1 MKRIPT
7 YTLILAAAA
16 ALALAA
22 CSKDDDTLSGDGS
35 GDSSTPVTFT
45 TAIQSVALPAAQSP
59 ATHTRTA
66 TGADGQAVWAAGD
79 AVSLFML
86 RAGGAL
92 YDDVFPGGLNKKY
105 NADPA
110 TGALSPDDGKLL
122 YYPQQKQPVDFI
134 AVYPY
139 NAWLGQETHAGGTT
153 FQLLLQGQ
161 TTAATQSACDILYSN
176 NARNVTPG
184 KAPVALS
191 FRHLLSKL
199 RFNIA
204 LGDGLDGGNITQ
216 VRLDGIPDLISIDI
230 RDGSIASKQL
240 SISISALKLDA
251 PAAGAD
257 ASFTAIV
264 APIEAGE
271 QPTRLIYIIIDGVMY
286 QGPIPDET
294 YDPGKQ
300 YTYPVTVQKSGV
312 TLGTAGISDWT
323 TGPDHGTGTAEYLY
337 RLTFDANG
345 ATGTPPAPQEAAS
358 GTVVNLPDG
367 TGLTAPAG
375 KTDFLG
381 WSTTSDYS
389 GDFYGPGGD
398 VFTFTRNTTL
408 YAVWDGDGSAT
419 NPHLIFDEGRMSYL
433 WIFHDRHFRLMK
445 DITVNNWEPVGLT
458 EGLTFIGTF
467 DGQGHTVTIRDIGAS
482 KNWPCA
488 GLFGKA
494 EHCQIRRL
502 CVAGTIDYTTNS
514 DLQAYGGIVGEAG
527 DGCLIEDCLV
537 TATLDAR
544 GSGDLNLG
552 GIVGRGPSAGSA
564 TVRNCLVLG
573 PVRSKDDLGN
583 VGGIVG
589 HGRNTS
595 VTNCVV
601 LSPEV
606 TGGNANTGF
615 INPPYRIGRADALS
629 NNYARSD
636 ISPGTAWQGHAW
648 ISALNGN
655 DGLDCDAQPGA
666 AWWTAA
672 GRWNTSGD
680 NTAWDFTNIWEIAP
694 DGYPRLR
701 PVQP

>member
-7 YTLILAAAA
+7 YTLLLAAAA

-22 CSKDDDTLSGDGS
+22 CSKDNDTLSGDGS
-35 GDSSTPVTFT
+35 GDGTTPVTFT

-66 TGADGQAVWAAGD
+66 TDAEGQAVWTAGD

-86 RAGGAL
+86 SAGGAL
-92 YDDVFPGGLNKKY
+92 YDDVFPGALNKKY
-105 NADPA
+105 NVDPA
-110 TGALSPDDGKLL
+110 TGALSPDDGKPL
-122 YYPQQKQPVDFI
+122 YYPSQKQPADFI

-139 NAWLGQETHAGGTT
+139 HGRWGQETYYP
-153 FQLLLQGQ
+153 FIYSINLRDQR
-161 TTAATQSACDILYSN
+161 TAAIQSECDILYSN
-176 NARNVTPG
+176 NARNVTPS

-191 FRHLLSKL
+191 FRHVLSKL

-216 VRLDGIPDLISIDI
+216 VRVDGIPNFVYIDI
-230 RDGSIASKQL
+230 RNGSVDYSSGVNNIL
-240 SISISALKLDA
+240 ALKLDA

-257 ASFTAIV
+257 ATFTAIV

-271 QPTRLIYIIIDGVMY
+271 YTTRWIFITIDGVDY
-286 QGPIPDET
+286 QGTIPDET
-294 YDPGKQ
+294 YEPGKQ

-323 TGPDHGTGTAEYLY
+323 TGPDPGTGTAEYLY

-345 ATGTPPAPQEAAS
+345 ASGTPPAPQEAAS
-358 GTVVNLPDG
+358 GTVVTLPDG

-381 WSTTSDYS
+381 WSTTPDYS
-389 GDFYGPGGD
+389 GDFYRPGNN
-398 VFTFTRNTTL
+398 TLTLTCNTTL
-408 YAVWDGDGSAT
+408 YAVWDGDGSAAE
-419 NPHLIFDEGRMSYL
+419 NPRLIFDEGGMENLR
-433 WIFHDRHFRLMK
+433 WIPSAHFRLMK
-445 DITVNNWEPVGLT
+445 DVTVNNWEPVGLT
-458 EGLTFIGTF
+458 EGLPFHGTF
-467 DGQGHTVTIRDIGAS
+467 DGQGHTVTIGSIDGG
-482 KNWPCA
+482 NWPCA

-502 CVAGTIDYTTNS
+502 CVAGTIDYS
-514 DLQAYGGIVGEAG
+514 KGGLQAYGGIVGEAG

-537 TATLDAR
+537 TATLDAGGR
-544 GSGDLNLG
+544 GDLNLG
-552 GIVGRGPSAGSA
+552 GIVGRGPADGSA

-573 PVRSKDDLGN
+573 PVRSKDAFGY

-636 ISPGTAWQGHAW
+636 ISPGTDWQGHAW
-648 ISALNGN
+648 TSALNGN
-655 DGLDCDAQPGA
+655 DGLGCDAQPGA

-680 NTAWDFTNIWEIAP
+680 NTAWDFTDIWEIAL

>member
-1 MKRIPT
+1 MKQIPCKP
-7 YTLILAAAA
+7 LLLAAAA

-22 CSKDDDTLSGDGS
+22 CSKDNDTLSGDGS
-35 GDSSTPVTFT
+35 GDGTTPVTFT

-66 TGADGQAVWAAGD
+66 TDANGQAVWTAGD

-86 RAGGAL
+86 SAGGAL
-92 YDDVFPGGLNKKY
+92 YDDVFPGALNKKY
-105 NADPA
+105 NVDPA

-122 YYPQQKQPVDFI
+122 YYPPQKQTADFI

-139 NAWLGQETHAGGTT
+139 YDGLGQETGRPFTYPVYLHD
-153 FQLLLQGQ
+153 QG
-161 TTAATQSACDILYSN
+161 TAAAQSACDILYSN
-176 NARNVTPG
+176 NARNVTPS

-216 VRLDGIPDLISIDI
+216 VRLDGMPGSIHIDI
-230 RDGSIASKQL
+230 RDGSPESDRLVSTSEIT
-240 SISISALKLDA
+240 ALKLDA
-251 PAAGAD
+251 PAGAT
-257 ASFTAIV
+257 FTAIV
-264 APIEAGE
+264 SPIEAGKYT
-271 QPTRLIYIIIDGVMY
+271 TRRIRITIDGVDY
-286 QGPIPDET
+286 TGTLPNTDA
-294 YDPGKQ
+294 YAPGKQ

-323 TGPDHGTGTAEYLY
+323 TAPDHGTGTAEYFY

-345 ATGTPPAPQEAAS
+345 ASGTPPAPQEAGS
-358 GTVVNLPDG
+358 ITGIVLPDG
-367 TGLTAPAG
+367 TGLTPPAG
-375 KTDFLG
+375 KTQLLG
-381 WSTTSDYS
+381 WSTTPDYS
-389 GDFYGPGGD
+389 GDFYSPGYN
-398 VFTFTRNTTL
+398 TLTLTCNTTL

-419 NPHLIFDEGRMSYL
+419 NPRLIFDEGRMSYL
-433 WIFHDRHFRLMK
+433 GIFHDRHFRLMK
-445 DITVNNWEPVGLT
+445 DVTVNNWEPVGLT

-467 DGQGHTVTIRDIGAS
+467 DGQGHTVTIGSIDGR
-482 KNWPCA
+482 NWPCF

-494 EHCQIRRL
+494 EQCQIRRL

-527 DGCLIEDCLV
+527 DGCLIENCLV
-537 TATLDAR
+537 TATLDAQGR
-544 GSGDLNLG
+544 NDLNLG
-552 GIVGRGPSAGSA
+552 GIVGQGPAAGSA

-573 PVRSKDDLGN
+573 PVRSKNDEGK

-589 HGRNTS
+589 DGRNTS

-601 LSPEV
+601 LSSEV
-606 TGGNANTGF
+606 SSKF
-615 INPPYRIGRADALS
+615 DISLPNPPYRIGQADALS

-636 ISPGTAWQGHAW
+636 ISPGQGAFVW
-648 ISALNGN
+648 IPALNGE

-680 NTAWDFTNIWEIAP
+680 NTAWDFTNIWEIAL
-694 DGYPRLR
+694 DGYPHLR
-701 PVQP
+701 IVQP

>member
-1 MKRIPT
+1 MKQIPCKP
-7 YTLILAAAA
+7 LLLAAAA

-22 CSKDDDTLSGDGS
+22 CSKDNDTLSGDGS
-35 GDSSTPVTFT
+35 GDGTTPVTFT
-45 TAIQSVALPAAQSP
+45 TAIQSVALPAAQSS

-66 TGADGQAVWAAGD
+66 TDAEGQAVWTDGD

-86 RAGGAL
+86 SAGGAL
-92 YDDVFPGGLNKKY
+92 YDDVFPGALNKKY

-122 YYPQQKQPVDFI
+122 YYPPQKQAADFI

-139 NAWLGQETHAGGTT
+139 YDKWEQLANIGST
-153 FQLLLQGQ
+153 FCTIVIGVQ
-161 TTAATQSACDILYSN
+161 TPAAYQSECDILYSN

-184 KAPVALS
+184 KDPVALR

-204 LGDGLDGGNITQ
+204 LGDGLDGGNITE
-216 VRLDGIPDLISIDI
+216 VRVDGMPIHITIDI
-230 RDGSIASKQL
+230 RDGSMDYSPGGNG
-240 SISISALKLDA
+240 ISALKLDA
-251 PAAGAD
+251 PATGAD
-257 ASFTAIV
+257 ATFTAIA

-271 QPTRLIYIIIDGVMY
+271 YTIRRIYITIDGVDY
-286 QGPIPDET
+286 TGTIPDDA
-294 YDPGKQ
+294 YAPGKQ

-323 TGPDHGTGTAEYLY
+323 TAPDHGTGTAEYFY

-345 ATGTPPAPQEAAS
+345 ASGTPPAPQEAGS
-358 GTVVNLPDG
+358 ITGIVLPDG
-367 TGLTAPAG
+367 TGLTPPAG
-375 KTDFLG
+375 KTEFLG
-381 WSTTSDYS
+381 WSTTPDYS
-389 GDFYGPGGD
+389 GDFYRPGYN
-398 VFTFTRNTTL
+398 TLTLTRNTTL

-419 NPHLIFDEGRMSYL
+419 NPRLIFDEGGMSYL

-445 DITVNNWEPVGLT
+445 DVTVNNWEPVGLT

-467 DGQGHTVTIRDIGAS
+467 DGQGHTVTIGSIDGR
-482 KNWPCA
+482 NWPCA

-494 EHCQIRRL
+494 EGCQIRRL
-502 CVAGTIDYTTNS
+502 CVAGTIDYTNNT

-527 DGCLIEDCLV
+527 DGCLIENCLV
-537 TATLDAR
+537 TATLDVR
-544 GSGDLNLG
+544 GSSDLNLG
-552 GIVGRGPSAGSA
+552 GIVGRGPAGGSA

-573 PVRSKDDLGN
+573 PVRSKNDEGK

-589 HGRNTS
+589 DGRNTS

-601 LSPEV
+601 LSSEV
-606 TGGNANTGF
+606 SSKF
-615 INPPYRIGRADALS
+615 DISLPNPPYRIGQADALS

-636 ISPGTAWQGHAW
+636 ISPGQGAFVW
-648 ISALNGN
+648 IPALNGE

-680 NTAWDFTNIWEIAP
+680 NTAWDFTNIWEIAL
-694 DGYPRLR
+694 DGYPHLR
-701 PVQP
+701 IVQP